1 MPRPMTTSATAPND
15 RNRTVWNA
23 LTHAVPRM
31 PPKNT

>member
-1 MPRPMTTSATAPND
+1 MLTPMKMMAAAPNV

-31 PPKNT
+31 PPKKT